1 MAWTILRL
9 LDAKTFMNA
18 NDEIMFLRVYY
29 IFLMHTYIYTPSFSH
44 THTHT
49 YTPSYFVHAPY
60 IPTCTSSRVPLTR
73 YGLSWSARR
82 FVHIGS
88 QTGFVVYHI
97 IALIQNHDMVKIRKK
112 WKQNLLK

>member
-29 IFLMHTYIYTPSFSH
+29 IFLLHTYIYTPSFSH

-49 YTPSYFVHAPY
+49 HTLLLILFMHHTSTRAPPHVSHSRAMASPGLRADSYTLEV
-60 IPTCTSSRVPLTR
+60 RQ
-73 YGLSWSARR
+73 GSW
-82 FVHIGS
+82 FI
-88 QTGFVVYHI
+88 T
-97 IALIQNHDMVKIRKK
+97 L
-112 WKQNLLK
+112 